1 LEEMMKEE
9 GNNVKNQEQLH
20 QYIDKISKELTKL
33 CSPSESLSQ
42 RDNTYSFMMNLLHTY
57 CLLKLNPPLNEEKE
71 LQDFLQESAIG
82 VACISY
88 PLIKFQADIEPLF
101 TLDPDYDPWLEVC
114 TRRSALEVLR
124 ELYQDTQHTSL
135 RESLASSDPNE
146 VFNPEDVDELIEA
159 WAISEPVSNDN
170 IPAGIPRSHWWWW
183 GEKAEDN
190 LAA

>member
-1 LEEMMKEE
+1 MNKDAE
-9 GNNVKNQEQLH
+9 GKNQEQLH
-20 QYIDKISKELTKL
+20 KYVNKMSGDLDKL
-33 CSPSESLSQ
+33 CSSSDELSQ
-42 RDNTYSFMMNLLHTY
+42 KDNTYSFMINLLRTY
-57 CLLKLNPPLNEEKE
+57 CLLKLNPLLNEAKE
-71 LQDFLQESAIG
+71 LQDFLQGSAPK

-88 PLIKFQADIEPLF
+88 PLIRFQSDIESLF

-114 TRRSALEVLR
+114 TRRSALEALR

-135 RESLASSDPNE
+135 RESLASSDLNE
-146 VFNPEDVDELIEA
+146 AFNPEDVDELIEA

-183 GEKAEDN
+183 GEEGEDN